1 MVKFYPWLNSSQ
13 KSQNISWN
21 IQKKNAISHTFILDV
36 KRNPLFL
43 QIEWKNNGFLFTDEV
58 TSLNKHEKKIIVA
71 KIVEKK
77 LWRYFHFIV
86 KSFK

>member
-1 MVKFYPWLNSSQ
+1 
-13 KSQNISWN
+13 
-21 IQKKNAISHTFILDV
+21 
-36 KRNPLFL
+36 L

-77 LWRYFHFIV
+77 L
-86 KSFK
+86 